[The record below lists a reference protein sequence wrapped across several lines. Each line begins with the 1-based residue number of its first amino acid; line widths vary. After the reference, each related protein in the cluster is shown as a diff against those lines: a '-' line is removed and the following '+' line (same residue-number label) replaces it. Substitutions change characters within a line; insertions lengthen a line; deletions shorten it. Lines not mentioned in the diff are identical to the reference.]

1 MCKRFYSCDIMLVSI
16 LVDTRGVG
24 RLGGGKCLVVRS
36 VGVVMTTTLADISTI
51 RYIFIMKVFHWQTGN
66 RSSEAKRSIH
76 N

>member
-36 VGVVMTTTLADISTI
+36 VGVVMTTTLCGHIYHLIYLHYESFPLADWEQEFGSE
-51 RYIFIMKVFHWQTGN
+51 KVH
-66 RSSEAKRSIH
+66 S
-76 N
+76 